1 MNHST
6 HSPVT
11 GILKEEDV
19 ILDYGVHAGK
29 SVREIQESDP
39 EFYESL
45 MDQKGSG
52 VYAIR
57 REAHVDGHKTFRL
70 YLNPLA
76 HLDL

>member
-1 MNHST
+1 MNQPM

-11 GILKEEDV
+11 GILNEEDV

-39 EFYESL
+39 EFYENL

-57 REAHVDGHKTFRL
+57 REAQVDGHKTFRL

-76 HLDL
+76 HLDQ